1 MEEILT
7 IYIDLTEIYE
17 VKGKSAEA
25 VIINFTGNCKG
36 KYFNGNVLPGGVDTQ
51 KEFYPQNRTLSA
63 RYMLD
68 GIDDA
73 GKNCRIFIENEAAL
87 DGEKQLDHTT
97 PKIITDSKSLS
108 WMEEAYLKGTIEP
121 KEEGC
126 IIHIFK
132 MD

>member
-7 IYIDLTEIYE
+7 IYIDVLDVFE

-25 VIINFTGNCKG
+25 AMINFTGNCKG

-68 GIDDA
+68 GLDDA
-73 GKNCRIFIENEAAL
+73 GKACKIFIENEAVL
-87 DGEKQLDHTT
+87 DSDKKVEYTI

-108 WMEEAYLKGTIEP
+108 WMEDSYLKGKIEP
-121 KEEGC
+121 KGEGI

-132 MD
+132 VD